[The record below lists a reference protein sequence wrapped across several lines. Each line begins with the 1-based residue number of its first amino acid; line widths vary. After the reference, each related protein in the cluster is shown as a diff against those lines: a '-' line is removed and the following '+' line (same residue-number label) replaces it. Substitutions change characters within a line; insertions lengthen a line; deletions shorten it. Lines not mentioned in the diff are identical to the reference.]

1 MLFYAL
7 FHSAKSQSNDECRA
21 IRLLLRRDLR
31 FLEVPHMSRPKQII
45 TGCRWP
51 MHLHIEALCWFS
63 TVRSIASWPS
73 LLESIV
79 AHSRWMYAAELHGRA
94 GSCLSLAAGLHTGTV
109 VIRCM
114 QSAKAETVAQVC
126 MVAAHASH
134 RDLSSTRFPRE
145 PTDNSARVRSRRY
158 HRGVQI
164 VCCPLVAVD
173 SS

>member
-1 MLFYAL
+1 MNAGQYAFCYFETSGSSRYL
-7 FHSAKSQSNDECRA
+7 SCA
-21 IRLLLRRDLR
+21 DLS
-31 FLEVPHMSRPKQII
+31 HII

-79 AHSRWMYAAELHGRA
+79 AHSRWMYAAELHGTA

-145 PTDNSARVRSRRY
+145 PTDNSAQVRSRRLPS
-158 HRGVQI
+158 RLPNRVLSTGR
-164 VCCPLVAVD
+164 C
-173 SS
+173 

>member
-63 TVRSIASWPS
+63 TVRSIASCPS
-73 LLESIV
+73 LLESV
-79 AHSRWMYAAELHGRA
+79 LAHSRWMYAAELHGTA

-126 MVAAHASH
+126 MVAAHVV
-134 RDLSSTRFPRE
+134 LLIET
-145 PTDNSARVRSRRY
+145 SR
-158 HRGVQI
+158 
-164 VCCPLVAVD
+164 PLAFQE
-173 SS
+173 SQRTTLRK